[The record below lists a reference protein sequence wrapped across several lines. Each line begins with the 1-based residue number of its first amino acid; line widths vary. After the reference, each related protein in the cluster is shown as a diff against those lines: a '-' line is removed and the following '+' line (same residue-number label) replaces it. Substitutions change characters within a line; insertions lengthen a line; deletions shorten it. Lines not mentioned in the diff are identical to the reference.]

1 MYTVYLALGSNVG
14 DRAGNVA
21 RAVDLLAEGVE
32 VVRRAPVYESK
43 PVGVTNQDNFYNTVI
58 EVRTEMEPPQ
68 LLSFIKAVEK
78 EAGRIKRERWGP
90 REIDIDI
97 ILYDDLE
104 YKNPMLQIPH
114 QRMLERD
121 FVLIPLAEIAPAAMH
136 PVAGKT
142 VAQLLAEL
150 PKNVHSVMAK
160 VAD

>member
-1 MYTVYLALGSNVG
+1 
-14 DRAGNVA
+14 
-21 RAVDLLAEGVE
+21 
-32 VVRRAPVYESK
+32 
-43 PVGVTNQDNFYNTVI
+43 
-58 EVRTEMEPPQ
+58 
-68 LLSFIKAVEK
+68 
-78 EAGRIKRERWGP
+78 
-90 REIDIDI
+90 
-97 ILYDDLE
+97 
-104 YKNPMLQIPH
+104 MLQIPH